1 MRRVLQWFL
10 LLVEVISLVCL
21 FQTGLYAQ
29 SIWHNR
35 NHDKT
40 VFLEFMKPSFD
51 PNFYDSTEFITS
63 ATFLSVRWPVTERLF
78 IVAELPMS
86 YADFK
91 DNYSLVNEGTLG
103 NLYAGVEVYWQNS
116 PIFLDIGMRIP
127 NAPNPDEN
135 KGTAAVVGMFSDYV
149 DRQEAFISQT
159 LPITGMLNYRSG
171 DTSGLNFRL
180 RGGPSLWISG
190 LPELNQE
197 ELFFLYSLQTSYES
211 KIASIGMV
219 FSGRTSIT
227 EKDYYFDE
235 QNSIY
240 QLGFN
245 ASVGIKFLRPG
256 LQFRLPLD
264 KKSKEVLDSVIDF
277 NLTILLK

>member
-10 LLVEVISLVCL
+10 ILVEVIFLACL
-21 FQTGLYAQ
+21 FQTSLYAQ
-29 SIWHNR
+29 SIWHER

-40 VFLEFMKPSFD
+40 ILLEFVKPNFD

-63 ATFLSVRWPVTERLF
+63 ATFLSVRWPATERLF
-78 IVAELPMS
+78 VVAELPLA

-103 NLYAGVEVYWQNS
+103 NLYAGVEVHWQDS
-116 PIFLDIGMRIP
+116 PIFFEIGMRMP

-135 KGTAAVVGMFSDYV
+135 KGTAAVVGMFSDFV

-159 LPITGMLNYRSG
+159 LPFTGMVNYRYG
-171 DTSGLNFRL
+171 DTSGLTFRL

-190 LPELNQE
+190 LDGLNQE
-197 ELFFLYSLQTSYES
+197 ELFFLYSLQTGYES
-211 KIASIGMV
+211 KTASVGMGL
-219 FSGRTSIT
+219 SGRTSIT
-227 EKDYYFDE
+227 EKDYYFGE

-245 ASVGIKFLRPG
+245 ASIGIKFLRPG

-264 KKSKEVLDSVIDF
+264 KKSKDVLDSVFDF
-277 NLTILLK
+277 NLTLLLK